1 LVVWNVETQECIE
14 RMKHEKNYSICGLAW
29 HPKHKQ
35 IAYTDTEG
43 NLGLLEDIGVTDKPN
58 DKVASAVTK
67 DYNDLF
73 DGDDDD
79 FLNGDVVEPPSSPRA
94 GADEEDDDALM
105 PTSGHLRRAILDD
118 DDDDNSLD
126 IGLIK
131 ASSSLLEKGDDG
143 DDQAGGFSALP
154 PSSTQ
159 QLFYDGPKPTPRQ
172 KPFQSGSTPA
182 HLMHRFMV

>member
-1 LVVWNVETQECIE
+1 NVFFFFIFL
-14 RMKHEKNYSICGLAW
+14 RMKHEKSYSICGLAW
-29 HPKHKQ
+29 HPKYKQ

-43 NLGLLEDIGVTDKPN
+43 NLGLLENVVGGKKPSE
-58 DKVASAVTK
+58 KVASAAAK

-79 FLNGDVVEPPSSPRA
+79 DYLNGDMIEPQSSPKA
-94 GADEEDDDALM
+94 GDIEDDDDDLK
-105 PTSGHLRRAILDD
+105 PTSAHQRRAII

-131 ASSSLLEKGDDG
+131 ANSNLLEKEDG
-143 DDQAGGFSALP
+143 DDDYSGGFPALP

-159 QLFYDGPKPTPRQ
+159 RPFYDGPMPTPKQ
-172 KPFQSGSTPA
+172 KPFQPGSTPA

>member
-1 LVVWNVETQECIE
+1 LVVWDVETQECIE
-14 RMKHEKNYSICGLAW
+14 RMKHEKKYSICGLAW

-43 NLGLLEDIGVTDKPN
+43 NLGLLEDIGVPDKPS
-58 DKVASAVTK
+58 DKVAGAVTK

-79 FLNGDVVEPPSSPRA
+79 YFDGDRVEPQSSPRA
-94 GADEEDDDALM
+94 GAAEEEDDALM

-118 DDDDNSLD
+118 DDENSLD

-131 ASSSLLEKGDDG
+131 ASSSLLEKEDDG

-182 HLMHRFMV
+182 HLTHRFMV

>member
-29 HPKHKQ
+29 HPKYKQ

-43 NLGLLEDIGVTDKPN
+43 NLGLLENVGVPAKPN
-58 DKVASAVTK
+58 DKVTSAVTK
-67 DYNDLF
+67 DYDDLF
-73 DGDDDD
+73 DGDDDCFD
-79 FLNGDVVEPPSSPRA
+79 GDVVEAQSSPRA
-94 GADEEDDDALM
+94 GAEEEEEDLL
-105 PTSGHLRRAILDD
+105 PTSGHLRRALI
-118 DDDDNSLD
+118 DDDNSLD

-131 ASSSLLEKGDDG
+131 ASSSFIEKEDDG
-143 DDQAGGFSALP
+143 DGQAGGFSALP

-159 QLFYDGPKPTPRQ
+159 QHFYNGPMPTPRQ

>member
-1 LVVWNVETQECIE
+1 IVVWNVETQQCIE
-14 RMKHEKNYSICGLAW
+14 RMKHEKKYSICGLAW
-29 HPKHKQ
+29 HPKYKQ

-43 NLGLLEDIGVTDKPN
+43 NLGLLENVGDVEKPS
-58 DKVASAVTK
+58 DKVSSAVAK

-79 FLNGDVVEPPSSPRA
+79 YLNGDAIEPPSSPKT
-94 GADEEDDDALM
+94 GDNEDDADDLM
-105 PTSGHLRRAILDD
+105 QPPGHVRRAVID

-131 ASSSLLEKGDDG
+131 ASSGLLEKEDDA
-143 DDQAGGFSALP
+143 DDQTGGFSALP

-159 QLFYDGPKPTPRQ
+159 QPFYDGPMPTPRQ
-172 KPFQSGSTPA
+172 KPFQSGSTPV

>member
-1 LVVWNVETQECIE
+1 IVVWNVETQECIE
-14 RMKHEKNYSICGLAW
+14 RMKHEKKYSVCGLAW
-29 HPKHKQ
+29 HPKYNQ

-43 NLGLLEDIGVTDKPN
+43 NLGLLEHIGDGKKPD
-58 DKVASAVTK
+58 DKVVASTVTK

-79 FLNGDVVEPPSSPRA
+79 YLNGDIEPQSSPKP
-94 GADEEDDDALM
+94 GADEDDDDDIL
-105 PTSGHLRRAILDD
+105 PTSGHLRRAIV

-126 IGLIK
+126 IGMIK
-131 ASSSLLEKGDDG
+131 ANSNLLEKEDDEDG
-143 DDQAGGFSALP
+143 QPGGFPALP
-154 PSSTQ
+154 PTSTQ
-159 QLFYDGPKPTPRQ
+159 QPFYDGPMPTPKQ

>member
-1 LVVWNVETQECIE
+1 IVVWNVETQQCIE
-14 RMKHEKNYSICGLAW
+14 RMKHEKSYSICGLAW
-29 HPKHKQ
+29 HPKHQ
-35 IAYTDTEG
+35 QVAYTDTEG
-43 NLGLLEDIGVTDKPN
+43 NLGLWENIGGVEKPN
-58 DKVASAVTK
+58 DQVATAVTK

-79 FLNGDVVEPPSSPRA
+79 YLSGDVVEPQSSPKA
-94 GADEEDDDALM
+94 GANEDDEDEGLR
-105 PTSGHLRRAILDD
+105 PTSGHLRRAIVD

-131 ASSSLLEKGDDG
+131 ASSSFLEKEDDG
-143 DDQAGGFSALP
+143 DNQAGGFPALP

-159 QLFYDGPKPTPRQ
+159 QHFYDGPKPTPRQ

>member
-1 LVVWNVETQECIE
+1 IVVWNVETQECIE
-14 RMKHEKNYSICGLAW
+14 RMKHEKKYSICGLAW
-29 HPKHKQ
+29 HPKYKQ

-43 NLGLLEDIGVTDKPN
+43 NLGLLENIGDKEKPN
-58 DKVASAVTK
+58 DKVVGAMTK

-79 FLNGDVVEPPSSPRA
+79 YLNGDMIEPPSSPKA
-94 GADEEDDDALM
+94 GDDVDDADDLM
-105 PTSGHLRRAILDD
+105 PTSGHVKRAII

-131 ASSSLLEKGDDG
+131 ASSSLLEKDEG
-143 DDQAGGFSALP
+143 DDQTGGFSALP
-154 PSSTQ
+154 PPSTQ
-159 QLFYDGPKPTPRQ
+159 QPFYDGPMPTPRQ

>member
-1 LVVWNVETQECIE
+1 LLKIHYFYILSRT
-14 RMKHEKNYSICGLAW
+14 KHEKNYSVCGLAW
-29 HPKHKQ
+29 HPKYSQ

-43 NLGLLEDIGVTDKPN
+43 NLGLLENISDGKKPN

-67 DYNDLF
+67 DYEDLF

-79 FLNGDVVEPPSSPRA
+79 YLNGDMVEPQSSPRA
-94 GADEEDDDALM
+94 GADEDDADDLR
-105 PTSGHLRRAILDD
+105 PTSGPLRRAII

-131 ASSSLLEKGDDG
+131 ANSNLLEKEDDD
-143 DDQAGGFSALP
+143 DDQTGGFPALP

-159 QLFYDGPKPTPRQ
+159 QPFYDGPMPTPRQ

>member
-1 LVVWNVETQECIE
+1 ILLKIRFSCVLF

-29 HPKHKQ
+29 HPKYKQ

-43 NLGLLEDIGVTDKPN
+43 NLGLLEDIGAVEKPN
-58 DKVASAVTK
+58 DKVASAVPK

-79 FLNGDVVEPPSSPRA
+79 YLNGDMVEPQSSPKP
-94 GADEEDDDALM
+94 GADEDDDGDLM
-105 PTSGHLRRAILDD
+105 LTSGRLRRAVIDE
-118 DDDDNSLD
+118 DDNSLD
-126 IGLIK
+126 IRLIK
-131 ASSSLLEKGDDG
+131 ASSSLLEKEDDG
-143 DDQAGGFSALP
+143 DDQTGGFSALP

-159 QLFYDGPKPTPRQ
+159 QHLYDGPMPTPKQR
-172 KPFQSGSTPA
+172 PFQSGSTPA

>member
-1 LVVWNVETQECIE
+1 IVVWNVETQQCIE
-14 RMKHEKNYSICGLAW
+14 RMKHEKKYSICGLAW
-29 HPKHKQ
+29 HPKYKQ

-43 NLGLLEDIGVTDKPN
+43 NLGLLENIGDAEKPN
-58 DKVASAVTK
+58 DKVASAVAK

-79 FLNGDVVEPPSSPRA
+79 YLNGDAIEPPSSPKT
-94 GADEEDDDALM
+94 ADNEDDADDVMQPL
-105 PTSGHLRRAILDD
+105 GHVRRAVI

-131 ASSSLLEKGDDG
+131 ASSSLLEKEDDADDG
-143 DDQAGGFSALP
+143 VGGLSALP
-154 PSSTQ
+154 PTSTQ
-159 QLFYDGPKPTPRQ
+159 QPFYDGPMPTPKQ
-172 KPFQSGSTPA
+172 KPFQSGSTPV

>member
-1 LVVWNVETQECIE
+1 
-14 RMKHEKNYSICGLAW
+14 RMKHEKSYSICGLAW
-29 HPKHKQ
+29 HPKYRQ
-35 IAYTDTEG
+35 IAYTDNEG
-43 NLGLLEDIGVTDKPN
+43 NLGLLENIGGGNKPN
-58 DKVASAVTK
+58 DKAASGVTK

-79 FLNGDVVEPPSSPRA
+79 DYLNGDMIEPQSSPKA
-94 GADEEDDDALM
+94 GAHGDDGDDDDLM
-105 PTSGHLRRAILDD
+105 PTPGHLRRAVI

-131 ASSSLLEKGDDG
+131 VNSTLLEKEDDDG
-143 DDQAGGFSALP
+143 DRAGGFTALP

-159 QLFYDGPKPTPRQ
+159 QPFYDGPMPTPRQ